1 MSIQKRKVVV
11 TGPGHV
17 GLHCGF
23 SLIAQA
29 MDLADA
35 VNDLPLRA
43 ARRL

>member
-11 TGPGHV
+11 TGAGHV
-17 GLHCGF
+17 GPHCGF

-29 MDLADA
+29 
-35 VNDLPLRA
+35 